1 VVGPRTL
8 AARSGS
14 RGFVEEEADGDEVV
28 PIDTAIAIAIATAT
42 STSGTRRPVTAVPS
56 SVVSA
61 ARVVAVVLAAGEGS
75 RFENA
80 THKLRAGCGATTVVE
95 RSVTSAVDS
104 AIGPVVVVVGAVDL
118 SDLLGGLLRGVAI
131 DNGVELVD
139 NPDWRDGQ
147 ATSLRVGIER
157 ADALGAEAAVVGL
170 ADQPGVPAEAWRL
183 VASSEIAPIVAADFA
198 GTRRPP
204 VRLAR
209 AVWPLLPTSG
219 DDGARELM
227 RRRPDLVGEV
237 ACPGDPAD
245 IDTVEDLR
253 RWS

>member
-118 SDLLGGLLRGVAI
+118 SDLLRGVAG
-131 DNGVELVD
+131 DDRVELVE

-147 ATSLRVGIER
+147 ATSLRVGIQR

-198 GTRRPP
+198 GRRRPP

-245 IDTVEDLR
+245 VDTVEDLR